1 MVEIVS
7 LVLNLVLSGG
17 LIVTLA
23 TLKSIKKKAHIE
35 SEQEQFNLSKS
46 YIDEFKA
53 NIVEPLK
60 EEINEYKKELANLR
74 REIKRLRKAFKRAE
88 ACKHFAVCPVRHE
101 LLKPTE
107 DYDIREPPAT

>member
-7 LVLNLVLSGG
+7 LVLNLILSGG

-23 TLKSIKKKAHIE
+23 TLKSTRKKARIE
-35 SEQEQFNLSKS
+35 SDQEQFNLSKS

-53 NIVEPLK
+53 NIVDPLK
-60 EEINEYKKELANLR
+60 AEINEYKKELANLR
-74 REIKRLRKAFKRAE
+74 REIKRLRKALKKAE
-88 ACKHFAVCPVRHE
+88 NCKYNTICPVRNE
-101 LLKPTE
+101 LFSTAE